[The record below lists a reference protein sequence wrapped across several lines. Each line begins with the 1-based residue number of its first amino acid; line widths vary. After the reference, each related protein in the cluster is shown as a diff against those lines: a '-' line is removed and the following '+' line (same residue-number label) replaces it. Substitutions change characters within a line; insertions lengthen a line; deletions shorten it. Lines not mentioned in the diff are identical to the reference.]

1 MWGIWDRVVPRP
13 RPIALVRTFTASV
26 AGASPERKWS
36 SCHRYG
42 EVLQRSGGLL
52 GAGPSSAEMMRAHRF
67 GDLAHPQARGPLA
80 SHPSAMM
87 EVMRPGHPW
96 ETNELDELRARQRQ
110 QLRAVPRRLL
120 ADLNVVNPVIRHD
133 EDRGLVEMEFRR
145 RARHWAE
152 KDPAKKT
159 LERLEALLPAV
170 VLAAMVSA
178 TQIDEEVLGPD
189 LGVLAKEK
197 TDDEGIVTDAGAQA
211 ALRAFGAWAAM
222 ADQVA
227 GDYSDP
233 RLRASAPRADR

>member
-1 MWGIWDRVVPRP
+1 MT
-13 RPIALVRTFTASV
+13 RT
-26 AGASPERKWS
+26 
-36 SCHRYG
+36 
-42 EVLQRSGGLL
+42 
-52 GAGPSSAEMMRAHRF
+52 RF
-67 GDLAHPQARGPLA
+67 GDLAHPQARGPLS

-120 ADLNVVNPVIRHD
+120 ADLNVVSPVIRHD

-152 KDPAKKT
+152 GDPAKKT

-170 VLAAMVSA
+170 VLSAMVSA
-178 TQIDEEVLGPD
+178 TEIDEEVLGPD

-197 TDDEGIVTDAGAQA
+197 PDDEGVVTDAGAQA

-233 RLRASAPRADR
+233 RLRGSAPRAE

>member
-1 MWGIWDRVVPRP
+1 MRG
-13 RPIALVRTFTASV
+13 ALLGG
-26 AGASPERKWS
+26 GASRLPK
-36 SCHRYG
+36 
-42 EVLQRSGGLL
+42 
-52 GAGPSSAEMMRAHRF
+52 RAHRL
-67 GDLAHPQARGPLA
+67 GELAHTQARGPLA

-120 ADLNVVNPVIRHD
+120 ADLNVVSPVMRHD

-152 KDPAKKT
+152 KDPAKKA

-170 VLAAMVSA
+170 VLSAMVSA

>member
-1 MWGIWDRVVPRP
+1 VGCQTQPRSNQRLVIGASSTESRLRVSRP
-13 RPIALVRTFTASV
+13 RGAASRDGV
-26 AGASPERKWS
+26 SRLSKK
-36 SCHRYG
+36 
-42 EVLQRSGGLL
+42 
-52 GAGPSSAEMMRAHRF
+52 MRAHRF
-67 GDLAHPQARGPLA
+67 GELAHPEARGPLA
-80 SHPSAMM
+80 SYPSAMM

-96 ETNELDELRARQRQ
+96 ATNELDELRARQRQ

-120 ADLNVVNPVIRHD
+120 ADLNVVSPVIRHD

-170 VLAAMVSA
+170 VLSAMVSA
-178 TQIDEEVLGPD
+178 TQIDEDVLGPD

-197 TDDEGIVTDAGAQA
+197 TDDEGIVTDADAQA

-233 RLRASAPRADR
+233 RLRASAPRADK

>member
-1 MWGIWDRVVPRP
+1 
-13 RPIALVRTFTASV
+13 
-26 AGASPERKWS
+26 
-36 SCHRYG
+36 
-42 EVLQRSGGLL
+42 
-52 GAGPSSAEMMRAHRF
+52 MMRAHRF

-120 ADLNVVNPVIRHD
+120 ADLNAVSPVIRHD

-152 KDPAKKT
+152 KDPAKKA

-197 TDDEGIVTDAGAQA
+197 TDDEGIVTDAGDQA

-233 RLRASAPRADR
+233 RLRASAPRADK